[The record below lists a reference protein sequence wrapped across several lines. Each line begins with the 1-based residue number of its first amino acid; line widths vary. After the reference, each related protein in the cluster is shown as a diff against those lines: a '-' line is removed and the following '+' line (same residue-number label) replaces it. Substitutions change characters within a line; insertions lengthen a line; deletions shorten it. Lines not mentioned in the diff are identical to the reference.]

1 MIAYAEFEPV
11 KDPKI
16 EKFNEQFPCL
26 FFYDLRLTGCLLQP
40 DDGRFHFTHSKT
52 GEPFT
57 WNALKNTWETTRYKW
72 SKEDGLQKA
81 DWAPKSGRGWNGE
94 GGA

>member
-16 EKFNEQFPCL
+16 EKFSEQFPCL

-57 WNALKNTWETTRYKW
+57 WNALKNTWET
-72 SKEDGLQKA
+72 A
-81 DWAPKSGRGWNGE
+81 
-94 GGA
+94 